1 MKPQTLRTFID
12 VHTWVGIV
20 AGFALFIAFYAGS
33 LTVFSHELHE
43 WDATAERGRAH
54 DSVADADAL
63 IAAALEQ
70 QPAARERFFLQLPGD
85 HGPRTTLRWFEP
97 QPGGKFET
105 HEFRWSNGQLDSAPD
120 QSQLAHLIDELHY
133 TAGIPGPWGLYAFGF
148 ICILYGVALVTGV
161 IMYAP
166 NFLGDL
172 FALRVGKNLKRL
184 WQDAHN
190 VIGMLSLPFH
200 AVFAWSGAVL
210 CIGFL
215 LLAPFQFLAFG
226 GKLMPIIEPDL
237 DVVRPAAATGVPAPM
252 LPIAQLLDRAHAALP
267 TLEPE
272 SLTFTHAG
280 DEHAQVTIYGHA
292 GDEALTNAS
301 GVALDANSG
310 EVLRVVEPKTFSA
323 GTTFLRG
330 LTSLHFGSYGHAAVQ
345 WLYFI
350 LGMAGAFLFYSGNLL
365 WIETRRN
372 RRAPNQTRGSVVM
385 AKLTLG
391 ICLGCIAG
399 ISAAFVATRAFPAD
413 SLQRA
418 AGVETAYFGVFF
430 AALAWALMRAPARA
444 ANELLL
450 ACAALTAAIP
460 IVDVVVTGTPP
471 WSGGSISIGVQVTSV
486 MFAWGYWRLARVI
499 RERGRDGDPNSV
511 WSLPAHRNGRGA
523 RGHTE
528 LGENG

>member
-1 MKPQTLRTFID
+1 MKPQTLRTFIE

-20 AGFALFIAFYAGS
+20 AGFALFIAFYAGA

-43 WDATAERGRAH
+43 WDAIGERGRAP
-54 DSVADADAL
+54 DSIADADAL
-63 IAAALEQ
+63 IAAAIER
-70 QPAARERFFLQLPGD
+70 QPAARETLFLQLPGD
-85 HGPRTTLRWFEP
+85 HGPRLTLRWFER

-105 HEFRWSNGQLDSAPD
+105 HEFRWSNGQLDTAPD

-133 TAGIPGPWGLYAFGF
+133 TAGLPSPWGLYTFGF

-200 AVFAWSGAVL
+200 AIFAWSGAVL

-226 GKLMPIIEPDL
+226 GKLMPIIESDL
-237 DVVRPAAATGVPAPM
+237 DVVRPMTPTGNPAPM
-252 LPIAQLLDRAHAALP
+252 LTVTQLLERAHAALP
-267 TLEPE
+267 TLEAE

-280 DEHAQVTIYGHA
+280 DEHAQATIYGHT
-292 GDEALTNAS
+292 GDKALTTAS

-310 EVLRVVEPKTFSA
+310 EVLRVVEPNNFSA

-330 LTSLHFGSYGHAAVQ
+330 LTSLHFGSYGHVAVQ

-372 RRAPNQTRGSVVM
+372 RRAPSQSRSSVVM
-385 AKLTLG
+385 AKFTLG
-391 ICLGCIAG
+391 VCLGCIAG
-399 ISAAFVATRAFPAD
+399 ISAAFIATRVFSSD

-418 AGVETAYFGVFF
+418 AGVETTYFVVFF
-430 AALAWALMRAPARA
+430 AALAWASLRAPVRA

-450 ACAALTAAIP
+450 ACAVLTAAIP
-460 IVDVVVTGTPP
+460 IVDVAVTGV
-471 WSGGSISIGVQVTSV
+471 INIGVQAIAVL
-486 MFAWGYWRLARVI
+486 FAWGFWRLARAV
-499 RERGRDGDPNSV
+499 RARGRDGDPNSV
-511 WSLPAHRNGRGA
+511 WSGA
-523 RGHTE
+523 R
-528 LGENG
+528 LADAAPSAPDRSQA